1 MNYAEI
7 TDILNYDNKW
17 IITKFDH
24 KVGLMSEFEVQIT
37 GIVDGP
43 DGSDWVIIE
52 GAADRE
58 ISMPLNR
65 FREQARLVQSIEDR
79 IDNLQGC
86 KNELYDVFSK

>member
-37 GIVDGP
+37 AIVDGP
-43 DGSDWVIIE
+43 DGSDWVIIK

-65 FREQARLVQSIEDR
+65 FREQARLVEQIEDR
-79 IDNLQGC
+79 TDNLEAARQ
-86 KNELYDVFSK
+86 ELWDAFA

>member
-24 KVGLMSEFEVQIT
+24 KAGLMSEFEVQIT

-43 DGSDWVIIE
+43 DGSDWVIIQ

-65 FREQARLVQSIEDR
+65 FREQARLVEQIEDR
-79 IDNLQGC
+79 TDNLEAARQQ
-86 KNELYDVFSK
+86 LWDAFA